1 MRIHLQG
8 MGVTGSLLARL
19 LEDSGLAFTWH
30 DIESAFVSWKAATGA
45 IYPCADEPGLR
56 DLVEWQNWVRKG
68 GCFCGEP
75 WCEEAD
81 YWSVFVKP
89 GAPPKPLELFPTFSV
104 HVNSQLL
111 VESTRERFAACRRV
125 GEEGADF
132 LIIAHGFNSRMQFT
146 HWGWSGL
153 VELHSKLP
161 ASGGRRP
168 CIYYRKGSLMFY
180 AYPTPG
186 MPEAHYAGSSIIR
199 QKLGQEH
206 SLKLLPKYET
216 WRKHFA
222 DLTTVSIGRLL
233 EPLVE
238 GWRPAME
245 SGEKDTSVLVR
256 GNTLIVP
263 PLDTNG
269 IRRLPSVWRNLV
281 NELCALD
288 VFQRKGR
295 N

>member
-19 LEDSGLAFTWH
+19 LAHSGLSFTWH
-30 DIESAFVSWKAATGA
+30 DIEAERVSWKAATGA
-45 IYPCADEPGLR
+45 IYPCEDEPGLR

-68 GCFCGEP
+68 GPFTGEP

-81 YWSVFVKP
+81 YWSVFLKP
-89 GAPPKPLELFPTFSV
+89 GAPPKPLELSPTFSV
-104 HVNSQLL
+104 HVNAQVL
-111 VESTRERFAACRRV
+111 VRSTRQRFAASRRT
-125 GEEGADF
+125 GEVEADYV
-132 LIIAHGFNSRMQFT
+132 IVAHGFNSRMQFT

-161 ASGGRRP
+161 ANGRRP

-180 AYPTPG
+180 AYPVPG
-186 MPEAHYAGSSIIR
+186 RPEAHYAGSSIIR
-199 QKLGQEH
+199 QKLGKEH
-206 SLKLLPKYET
+206 SLVLTPKYET
-216 WRKHFA
+216 WQKHFG
-222 DLTTVSIGRLL
+222 DLAKVSVGRIL

-245 SGEKDTSVLVR
+245 SGEKDTSVLVE
-256 GNTLIVP
+256 GNRLTVP

-269 IRRLPSVWRNLV
+269 IRRFPSVWRNLFK
-281 NELCALD
+281 EL
-288 VFQRKGR
+288 
-295 N
+295 

>member
-1 MRIHLQG
+1 

-19 LEDSGLAFTWH
+19 LEASGLSFTWH
-30 DIESAFVSWKAATGA
+30 DTEAERVSWKAATGA
-45 IYPCADEPGLR
+45 IYPCDDEAGLK

-68 GCFCGEP
+68 GYFCGEP

-89 GAPPKPLELFPTFSV
+89 GGPSKPLELSPTFSV

-111 VESTRERFAACRRV
+111 VTSTRQRFAACRRD
-125 GEEGADF
+125 GEEGADYI
-132 LIIAHGFNSRMQFT
+132 IIAHGFNSRMQFT

-153 VELHSKLP
+153 VGLRSRLP

-180 AYPTPG
+180 AYPVPG
-186 MPEAHYAGSSIIR
+186 SPKDWYAGSSIIR

-206 SLKLLPKYET
+206 SLKLWPKYET

-222 DLTTVSIGRLL
+222 DLRKQVSLDRIF

-256 GNTLIVP
+256 ENTLIVP

-281 NELCALD
+281 DQLCVLD
-288 VFQRKGR
+288 IFQRRGR
-295 N
+295 S